1 MSDSAQKTSQSN
13 QRVRLDS
20 RVTQLIEQGVANKHR
35 SIFLIVGDKS
45 RELIAP
51 LLQLLA
57 RARSEAHGRPSL
69 LWCYK
74 KDLGFTTH
82 RKKRMKELQK
92 RIRIGLVDPKEGDPW
107 ELFIS
112 STNIRYCYYAET
124 HKILGNTFGACV
136 LQDFE
141 ALTPN
146 ILARTVET
154 VSLNYFRHV
163 LIDKSF
169 ERKLRM
175 FSLI

>member
-1 MSDSAQKTSQSN
+1 MSDTTQKSAQTNK
-13 QRVRLDS
+13 RVRLDP

-57 RARSEAHGRPSL
+57 RARSEAHGMPSL

-92 RIRIGLVDPKEGDPW
+92 KIRIGLIDPKEGDPW

-112 STNIRYCYYAET
+112 STSIRYCYYAET

-146 ILARTVET
+146 ILARTIET
-154 VSLNYFRHV
+154 VSCTYCMN
-163 LIDKSF
+163 
-169 ERKLRM
+169 
-175 FSLI
+175 